1 MEFLLNMENSAQD
14 LIKSFLQID
23 EPSNSFDFLDSE
35 VQISSNSSSFLQTD
49 EIGSV
54 VSASLSLPDS
64 FEQLIS
70 SNTNVFKEQVS
81 VSY

>member
-1 MEFLLNMENSAQD
+1 MENSAQD

-23 EPSNSFDFLDSE
+23 EPSTSFDFLDSE

-70 SNTNVFKEQVS
+70 SNANVFKEHVS
-81 VSY
+81 FSY